1 MSGTAIIGSQ
11 WGDEGKGKIID
22 YLAKSSDVVVR
33 AQGGN
38 NAGHTVVVDNE
49 KYALHLVPSGILNPD
64 ALNIVG
70 NGVVLDPRVFL
81 EEVERF
87 NQRGIDTSSIKI
99 SERTHIIMPYHWH
112 IDTLMEQERGSMD
125 IGTTKKGIGPCY
137 MDKAE
142 RTGIRALDLIDP
154 EVFPKRLKEELE
166 KKNRIITKL
175 YDAQPLSY
183 EEILEE
189 YTGYAKKLEKYV
201 TNTEKII
208 NEALA
213 DGKKVL
219 FEGAQGSMLDL
230 DFGTYPYVTS
240 SHPTIGGFITGSG
253 VGVKAITSVIG
264 ITKAYTTRVG
274 KGPFV
279 TELLDET
286 GDRIREIGH
295 EYGTTTGRP
304 RRCGWLDLVVLKYS
318 AMINGFTSISLMLLD
333 VLSDFDTLKICTAY
347 RIDGKETQDF
357 PASLDQLAKAEPV
370 YTEMEGFSGDITEV
384 TSFDELPENA
394 KKYIKAIE
402 DFINVPVRIVS
413 VGPKR
418 SQTIIRDGEL

>member
-49 KYALHLVPSGILNPD
+49 KYALHLIPSGILNPE
-64 ALNIVG
+64 ALNIIG

-112 IDTLMEQERGSMD
+112 IDTLMEQERGLMD

-142 RTGIRALDLIDP
+142 RTGIRALDLINP
-154 EVFPKRLKEELE
+154 EVFAKRLKQELE

-175 YDAQPLSY
+175 YEAEPLSY

-189 YTGYAKKLEKYV
+189 YSIYAKKLEKYV
-201 TNTEKII
+201 TNTEKLI
-208 NEALA
+208 NEALS

-295 EYGTTTGRP
+295 EYGTTTGRA

-333 VLSDFDTLKICTAY
+333 VLSDFETLKICTAY
-347 RIDGKETQDF
+347 KIDGVLTQDF
-357 PASLDQLAKAEPV
+357 PASLDELAKAEPV
-370 YTEMEGFSGDITEV
+370 YTEMQGFAGDITSV

-394 KKYIKAIE
+394 KKYIEAIE
-402 DFINVPVRIVS
+402 GYIKVPVKIVS

-418 SQTIIRDGEL
+418 SQTIIRDGQL

>member
-64 ALNIVG
+64 ALNIIG

-142 RTGIRALDLIDP
+142 RTGIRALDLINP
-154 EVFPKRLKEELE
+154 EVFSKRLKEELE

-402 DFINVPVRIVS
+402 DFIKVPVRIVS

>member
-394 KKYIKAIE
+394 KRYIKAIE
-402 DFINVPVRIVS
+402 DFIKVPVRIVS

>member
-402 DFINVPVRIVS
+402 DFIKVPVRIVS

>member
-189 YTGYAKKLEKYV
+189 YSGYAKKLEKYV

-402 DFINVPVRIVS
+402 DFIKVPVRIVS

>member
-64 ALNIVG
+64 ALNIIG

-112 IDTLMEQERGSMD
+112 IDTLMEQQRGSMD

-142 RTGIRALDLIDP
+142 RTGIRALDLINP
-154 EVFPKRLKEELE
+154 EVFSKRLKEELE

-175 YDAQPLSY
+175 YDAEPLSY

-189 YTGYAKKLEKYV
+189 YSVYAKKLEKYV

-295 EYGTTTGRP
+295 EYGTTTGRA

-333 VLSDFDTLKICTAY
+333 VLSDFETLKICTAY

-357 PASLDQLAKAEPV
+357 PASLDELAKAEPV

-402 DFINVPVRIVS
+402 DFIKVPVRIVS